1 MADLE
6 RLYSALRQA
15 DAAGN
20 VEDATKLANYIR
32 QQQQAPQPDSLGRY
46 VAGPAPEPQQ
56 ETKTSNP
63 FTGLAGRAADVV
75 GNTVEGI
82 ARVAENLGDKLETA
96 IPLTNLTPEQIQ
108 QENQLQPLFDFSKSL
123 KNWSKD
129 LGYAPSIQ
137 LGELTSNPLKAV
149 PFIVERVIASSP
161 DMVAAVAAAPA
172 YLVSRTNE
180 ILNDRLENDNKP
192 LEKATAADVAAATGA
207 AILETYLERFATKRL
222 LPGGGFTGAT
232 AGKRIGK
239 ETALQS
245 GTEAVEEGIGYLG
258 GAAGTEK
265 GIDPYQMA
273 QQMIEGA
280 IVGGGLG
287 AGVQGGKE
295 YVSRPRVNDGTSESG
310 LSGDSTKG
318 EAPGG
323 TRRLDKEGLDV
334 LSKRLGALDKRE
346 GELNDQLI
354 ELQNQQAQVINFD
367 PNDPRAGE
375 IESTIKELKTELRD
389 VVQEKKNTA
398 EIIQTAE
405 ETPVEGKEKAFNAP
419 GLEEQKTEAPKLVKN
434 GHKVDLVQDGEVLQ
448 SFETMPEKL
457 YNAFKNN
464 PQALANVERDNA
476 NYEEANNA
484 LEKATTAWQETQPY
498 SRMEK
503 MHIADSNTFFN
514 LVDKVTNGTATPE
527 EQQAFNM
534 AELGLKRRSPED
546 YRRSL
551 RFEQYTE
558 NSKAKFAKLQQEV
571 NNGLSSEQI
580 AEQYKGKPRAMN
592 APGKPEFTKVGD
604 AIVYDKGAFIKGDTK
619 DDLMKA
625 SANFTEIVPSN
636 SLYESFYEDFPQF
649 PKGSMDG
656 AVFVHGINVNGK
668 RGTGLGKQI
677 LDATLQW
684 ADQKGKAIFL
694 IPAAQP
700 DAALGGLTQEQ
711 LRQWY
716 ARNGFEDHV
725 DYMIRPAQKAKVMN
739 APGQEGFAFGEADE
753 NTQRT
758 LSSEPTE
765 FGLTAPE
772 GSTGVTTKAEPIK
785 AVDYATSKMMLVNT
799 GVNPVK
805 NLISFFKSL
814 KPAAVS
820 ENEVKAFN
828 AEIDKVIEEINAF
841 QEDAKGLDRTKRLN
855 FLRDFIDKFST
866 APESKQS
873 QMSRLPSVL
882 TGMNAEEQQNLLSDI
897 SQFPKLNTVRGMKE
911 FRGQLQEAMLDY
923 TEAKLGR
930 SRESA
935 ILPWETHEDVS
946 TEKDAA
952 ELKRL
957 GNISEKYLTPEEK
970 AAKNYLTAHAPADQ
984 PFGNA
989 LRAAAFDLGA
999 DQGPV
1004 YPGQTKET
1012 AQLFRS
1018 WLAKNMHPSTLARF
1032 DATVEE
1038 YRKMAEKI
1046 NKRLAEKEAGE
1057 KNVGWRA
1064 WNRGGPKIMHPSV
1077 ESRIANND
1085 LKGALRALSKLGTP
1099 WQQGL
1104 AKKLLSLNLT
1114 TTIGFDKQEEFAH
1127 RLVDQ
1132 NVGIVRTQL
1141 FGKLE
1146 EEFPSV
1152 FKQHFASL
1160 SDIRALQKALT
1171 ALKNGKL
1178 GVPKATVDAII
1189 GQVEIVEEAYVVAVS
1204 VLDAAGTYF
1213 PHADALT
1220 LNRNRGGNTHNTFL
1234 HEVLHAATHWMLDPL
1249 NYDSLSAEQK
1259 QAVDE
1264 LQRTYEIAKG
1274 LWGSGNEISS
1284 IDEFVVEAFT
1294 NPEFQRFLKDIPMPN
1309 QKKTVWN
1316 KFTDVIRDMF
1326 GLSNMLGYTLAN
1338 ANTILQAAPSLSAE
1352 VRALNQQGK
1361 LGGYILDDTF
1371 KAGPSARSFINN
1383 VFAGKVKWSDVK
1395 ENMPTFL
1402 ENAKDSTRKHLLGAL
1417 TLRQLQDLVGPRVAA
1432 FKDFIDSMEAML
1444 DERNAMLN
1452 KTRDIVK
1459 PWMEFQSKFK
1469 KKAETLNKLMLDAT
1483 RLGIDPDTNT
1493 SDARLNQAWNDIGE
1507 TGQNIYRLVRNFYKN
1522 QLDAHIKVLLDRKAN
1537 ALKAKGLSEAEAV
1550 ASQEYKDLEAHFRE
1564 NTLEPYFP
1572 IRRFGEYWLQVGK
1585 GKSKEFYMFE
1595 SAGERNKFQ
1604 KQREKQLATLGQSPE
1619 IASGNS
1625 IKNLINENIQDFEF
1639 LAKLKTLI
1647 QTETGNTRKEL
1658 KDNILESVEQMY
1670 LQTLPDQNIRKMFMN
1685 RQGIQGM
1692 NQDMLRAFTASA
1704 FRISYQQSRLAHSD
1718 SLYKAIDGAEKN
1730 LEGMPTDEKKLY
1742 GDYIGE
1748 LQKRLQYIMNPPDTG
1763 KIPSVLSNMSF
1774 IWYMTSP
1781 ASAVVNMLGV
1791 PAVGIPVVGA
1801 KFGNAATAKTMANYA
1816 RKFMTT
1822 GFLKDGKPAFPSFA
1836 NKSDIFN
1843 DRQKAAFD
1851 KFIADGLIDITLTHD
1866 IVGLSETDSNL
1877 YTGRMQKV
1885 MQVLSAAFHGAEK
1898 FNREVVAMSAYDLS
1912 YAKNIKPVSEGG
1924 LGLSPDAAQKR
1935 AIEEA
1940 KELTYKSMFDY
1951 SALNKPR
1958 YFQGKYAKVFLQ
1970 FKQFSQQMTYML
1982 ARSAYEG
1989 FAKKFDA
1996 NDRKDIGGQ
2005 INTTRLGDG
2014 QESLDGKDLEE
2025 AIDKYIKEFRT
2036 EGKKRLMGTLGTTF
2050 IFAGAT
2056 GLPGWAAFSTMMEIL
2071 HYVFA
2076 DEEEEDK
2083 PFDFDN
2089 WFKNWSAETFGG
2101 FYGDSLSRGI
2111 VSQATGV
2118 DLADR
2123 MGLNDMW
2130 FRDQR
2135 KQPDM
2140 ESAFQAYL
2148 VSLMGPAIGI
2158 AVNGFNAYDQLSQG
2172 HIGRAIE
2179 TASPALIKNG
2189 LKAARLERE
2198 GALTLS
2204 GDELIPDFSAV
2215 EIAAQA
2221 AGFQPE
2227 RLAQKQKANIE
2238 EKNME
2243 QEIIHKHDML
2253 LNAMFLAIDTKDDA
2267 LFDRTVDKIS
2277 RFNTS
2282 NPGMAIT
2289 GKNIQDSIKRRYKLR
2304 AEAIGTGGVKIN
2316 KKLRGQLG
2324 EANEYGS
2331 VE

>member
-1 MADLE
+1 
-6 RLYSALRQA
+6 
-15 DAAGN
+15 
-20 VEDATKLANYIR
+20 
-32 QQQQAPQPDSLGRY
+32 
-46 VAGPAPEPQQ
+46 VAGPALESQQKRPE
-56 ETKTSNP
+56 E
-63 FTGLAGRAADVV
+63 V
-75 GNTVEGI
+75 GIFEG
-82 ARVAENLGDKLETA
+82 A
-96 IPLTNLTPEQIQ
+96 
-108 QENQLQPLFDFSKSL
+108 
-123 KNWSKD
+123 
-129 LGYAPSIQ
+129 
-137 LGELTSNPLKAV
+137 
-149 PFIVERVIASSP
+149 
-161 DMVAAVAAAPA
+161 
-172 YLVSRTNE
+172 
-180 ILNDRLENDNKP
+180 
-192 LEKATAADVAAATGA
+192 GA
-207 AILETYLERFATKRL
+207 ALRRGIESF
-222 LPGGGFTGAT
+222 GDIGA
-232 AGKRIGK
+232 
-239 ETALQS
+239 
-245 GTEAVEEGIGYLG
+245 GYGVAKSSLF
-258 GAAGTEK
+258 GTEK
-265 GIDPYQMA
+265 ETRKKMEAAKEEAAKPETTPGMTIEDFQRIAKEKGFAAAAAEAPKYIVEQILQSAPQMA
-273 QQMIEGA
+273 GPLVAGA
-280 IVGGGLG
+280 AASPFLTPVGGALVGMATYGLQQFGNFVLRQAQEKDDPKELEIAKAALTAGGTAPIGYFADRFTVGLG
-287 AGVQGGKE
+287 GSGKKVGEEILKELTARQIAGKVGAGAVKGAAKGIIAEAPTEVLEQAAERWQAGLSLTNSEAMNEYKEAFFGAAAAGGGIGGVSGGAKE
-295 YVSRPRVNDGTSESG
+295 YVSRPRVDNGTSESG
-310 LSGDSTKG
+310 ISGDSTEG
-318 EAPGG
+318 RAPGG

-375 IESTIKELKTELRD
+375 IEDTIKELKTELKD
-389 VVQEKKNTA
+389 VVQEKNNTA
-398 EIIQTAE
+398 ETIQAAE

-419 GLEEQKTEAPKLVKN
+419 GIDEGQANKDVENT
-434 GHKVDLVQDGEVLQ
+434 VL
-448 SFETMPEKL
+448 
-457 YNAFKNN
+457 A
-464 PQALANVERDNA
+464 ALANSDDNV
-476 NYEEANNA
+476 N
-484 LEKATTAWQETQPY
+484 KAIE
-498 SRMEK
+498 
-503 MHIADSNTFFN
+503 F
-514 LVDKVTNGTATPE
+514 
-527 EQQAFNM
+527 QQN
-534 AELGLKRRSPED
+534 RI
-546 YRRSL
+546 
-551 RFEQYTE
+551 
-558 NSKAKFAKLQQEV
+558 AKLQEDAKLGPDAAPDFLYTAAQVGDENAAAALNDPV
-571 NNGLSSEQI
+571 KYKEYFDNLLSIQTKALEQLT
-580 AEQYKGKPRAMN
+580 QGKPRAMN

-694 IPAAQP
+694 VPAAQP
-700 DAALGGLTQEQ
+700 DAALGGLSQKQ
-711 LRQWY
+711 LRKWY

-725 DYMIRPAQKAKVMN
+725 DYMIRPAQKAKAMN

-946 TEKDAA
+946 TEKDAT

-957 GNISEKYLTPEEK
+957 GNISEKYMTPEEK

-1064 WNRGGPKIMHPSV
+1064 WSRGGPKIMHPSV

-1417 TLRQLQDLVGPRVAA
+1417 TLRQLQDLVGPRIAA
-1432 FKDFIDSMEAML
+1432 FKDFINSMEAML

-1522 QLDAHIKVLLDRKAN
+1522 QLDAHIGVLLKRKAD
-1537 ALKAKGLSEAEAV
+1537 ALKAKGLSEAEAI

-1658 KDNILESVEQMY
+1658 KDNILDAVEQLY
-1670 LQTLPDQNIRKMFMN
+1670 LQQLPDQSIRKMFMN

-1692 NQDMLRAFTASA
+1692 SQDMLRAFTASA

-1763 KIPSVLSNMSF
+1763 KIPSFLSNMSF

-1781 ASAVVNMLGV
+1781 ASAIVNMLGV

-1801 KFGNAATAKTMANYA
+1801 KFGNTATAKTMANYA

-1822 GFLKDGKPAFPSFA
+1822 GFSKDGKAAFPSFA
-1836 NKSDIFN
+1836 NKPDIFN

-2025 AIDKYIKEFRT
+2025 AVDKYIKEFRA

-2056 GLPGWAAFSTMMEIL
+2056 GLPGWAAFSAMMEIL

-2076 DEEEEDK
+2076 DEDEEDK

-2089 WFKNWSAETFGG
+2089 WFKNWLAETFGG

-2111 VSQATGV
+2111 ASQATGV

-2148 VSLMGPAIGI
+2148 VSLMGPAVGI

-2215 EIAAQA
+2215 EIAVQA

-2243 QEIIHKHDML
+2243 QEIVHKHDML